1 MITRYLPLCCILAL
15 MPAATLAAA
24 DTIKVGEYASLTG
37 KEAAYGETSHK
48 GIQLAIEEINAAG
61 GILGK
66 KLELITEDNQTK
78 QGESATAV
86 KKLVSREHVVAVLGE
101 VSSIR
106 SLEAAPVLQT
116 AKIPMVSS
124 AAVNSKVTEVGDYIF
139 RVCFVDSFQGV
150 VLAKFVRESL
160 HVRRVAILTSVSSA
174 YSVGMTKVFKERFVA
189 DGGAVVVEQKYSEG
203 DKDFRAQL
211 TAIKATGADA
221 IFASGYYTEAALI
234 CRQARQLGL
243 TQLVFGG
250 DGWDAPPLL
259 EIGGPAMEGTYF
271 STHYSPDNPGA
282 EVQNF
287 NRRYHARWSATPDA
301 WAALGYDSVLVLAD
315 AIKRAGS
322 TEPKAIRDALA
333 TTKDFSA
340 VTGNITMDAR
350 RNPSKAAV
358 ILTIKDGKYSF
369 VQSVA
374 P

>member
-1 MITRYLPLCCILAL
+1 MITRCLPLCCILAL
-15 MPAATLAAA
+15 MPAATLAAT

-61 GILGK
+61 GVLGK

-106 SLEAAPVLQT
+106 SLEAAPVLQN
-116 AKIPMVSS
+116 ARIPMVSS

-150 VLAKFVRESL
+150 VLAKFVRETL

-189 DGGAVVVEQKYSEG
+189 DDGAVVVEQKYSEG

-211 TAIKATGADA
+211 TAIKAAGADA

-271 STHYSPDNPGA
+271 STHYSPDNPGV

-333 TTKDFSA
+333 ATKDFSA

-358 ILTIKDGKYSF
+358 ILTIKDGKYRF
-369 VQSVA
+369 VQSVS